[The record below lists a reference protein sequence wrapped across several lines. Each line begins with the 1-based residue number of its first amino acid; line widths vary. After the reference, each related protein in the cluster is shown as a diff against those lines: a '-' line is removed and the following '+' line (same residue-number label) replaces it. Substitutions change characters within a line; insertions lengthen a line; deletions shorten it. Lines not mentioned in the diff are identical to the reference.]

1 MPGINFFLPS
11 TSSAY
16 FFLDLLIFFFL
27 VLGLFWIA
35 VWILVDWNR
44 TDTAFCM
51 NWASEKYKIKIRK
64 RIFLQYLH
72 QIAETYEDLF

>member
-1 MPGINFFLPS
+1 
-11 TSSAY
+11 
-16 FFLDLLIFFFL
+16 
-27 VLGLFWIA
+27 
-35 VWILVDWNR
+35 LVDWNR